1 MSMQVVALVIAA
13 LCLFGIRGEEEKV
26 SRRRRRLR
34 SFVDLS
40 FRNGRWTRCLVRIS
54 SRK

>member
-26 SRRRRRLR
+26 SRRRRLR